1 MSMERAAVDRT
12 EALLRPEVRAGLP
25 FGVLVR
31 LYLDPG
37 MVFKD
42 ASRGS
47 WLAREQARRYNERH
61 RWMLLLYVRRWM
73 TIAAVF
79 LAGVAGAESLG
90 RGEPAWTFL
99 AAGFAVASCIAVTV
113 SFQTA
118 MAHMLLRPEKPGRR
132 P

>member
-1 MSMERAAVDRT
+1 MRMERAAVDQT
-12 EALLRPEVRAGLP
+12 EALLRPEMRAGLP
-25 FGVLVR
+25 FGVLLR

-37 MVFKD
+37 MIFKD

-61 RWMLLLYVRRWM
+61 RWMLLTYVRRWM
-73 TIAAVF
+73 TIAGVF

-90 RGEPAWTFL
+90 RGEPEWTLL
-99 AAGFAVASCIAVTV
+99 AAGFAVVSCIAVTV
-113 SFQTA
+113 SVQTA
-118 MAHMLLRPEKPGRR
+118 MAHVLLRPGKPMRG